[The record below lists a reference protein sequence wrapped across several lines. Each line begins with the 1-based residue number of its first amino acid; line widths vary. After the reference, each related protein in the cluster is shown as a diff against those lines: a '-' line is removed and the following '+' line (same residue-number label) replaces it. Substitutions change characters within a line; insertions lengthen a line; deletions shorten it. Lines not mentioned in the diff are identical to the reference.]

1 MKTRTFVLN
10 DTITARRIKQLIS
23 RMELCKAK
31 IIDLYVSSNGGDT
44 YMADIFIDFT
54 RKTNKKINLIGC
66 EMMASSSVDVFIK
79 SKGKKSVLPHTCA
92 LLHHISVAHESRNIL
107 NKKSYESVIAKE
119 IKKENDERLDL
130 YSNIFDL
137 SKKEKYI
144 LKSGGDVGIDYDRL
158 KKALPK
164 INKLKK

>member
-31 IIDLYVSSNGGDT
+31 YINLYLHSDGGLTD
-44 YMADIFIDFT
+44 MADIFIDFT
-54 RKTNKKINLIGC
+54 GRTNKKINFIGIGV
-66 EMMASSSVDVFIK
+66 MASACMHIFLDA
-79 SKGKKSVLPHTCA
+79 KGKKSIMPYTA
-92 LLHHISVAHESRNIL
+92 GMLHLTSIDPESREL
-107 NKKSYESVIAKE
+107 RNKNSLASVMLKE
-119 IKKENDERLDL
+119 TNNENEDRLKK
-130 YSNIFDL
+130 YVIIFDL
-137 SKKEKYI
+137 TEKEKKI
-144 LKSGGDVGIDYDRL
+144 LQDGGDLGIDYERL